1 MVMARIFLFRGKT
14 PEELQ
19 KMSIEEFTKLINSRE
34 RRAMVRQGTT
44 FKELQAKVEKY
55 KKLGK
60 DKALKTQVREAVILP
75 SWLGMKFAIHNGK
88 EWKEM
93 TIAPEMLGHRL
104 GEFVFS
110 TKRVQHSAPGIRA
123 TRGSKF
129 LSVK

>member
-1 MVMARIFLFRGKT
+1 MARIFLFRGKT
-14 PEELQ
+14 PEELK

>member
-1 MVMARIFLFRGKT
+1 MARIFLFRGKT
-14 PEELQ
+14 PEEVQ
-19 KMSIEEFTKLINSRE
+19 KLSNEEFTKLLNSRE
-34 RRAMVRQGTT
+34 RRAMKRQGTT

-75 SWLGMKFAIHNGK
+75 SWLGMKFAVHNGK

-93 TIAPEMLGHRL
+93 TIVPEMLGHRL

-110 TKRVQHSAPGIRA
+110 TKRVMHSAPGIRA

>member
-1 MVMARIFLFRGKT
+1 MAERIAFRGMT
-14 PEELQ
+14 PSELA
-19 KMSIEEFTKLINSRE
+19 KHDMKDYINMITSRE
-34 RRAMVRQGTT
+34 RRSIKRNGLEYRQ
-44 FKELQAKVEKY
+44 LVAKVA
-55 KKLGK
+55 
-60 DKALKTQVREAVILP
+60 ALIAAKSTKSIRTTIREAVILP

-104 GEFVFS
+104 GEYVFS